1 MASGWWVYLAMP
13 VFMAGIGYATKVVA
27 VRMMFTPLT
36 RRGWGPFS
44 WQGVVPRRAARMA
57 AIATELLTSRLIS
70 PREVVR
76 RLDPEAMAEHLRV
89 PLESVIEQITR
100 EVMEEHSPGVWAAL
114 PEGGRV
120 AVVRRV
126 QAELPQISAAVLRD
140 VRDDVDRVLDLKTM
154 VTSNLIRDRALLNR
168 IFLGAGAGE
177 FRFIIR
183 SGIYFGFL
191 IGCVQATVWYFTHNP
206 WILPV
211 FGAINGWLT
220 DWLALKMIFHP
231 KRPVG
236 IGRLRWQ
243 GLFLARREEVT
254 QDYATL
260 VAHEVLTP
268 RQIFEALL
276 HGPLSDRVFA
286 MTQRHVQRAVD
297 GQTGVARPLVVLAA
311 GSRRYRTLKREITDK
326 VMARL
331 PETLASV
338 EAYTEHA
345 LDIRTTLVHK
355 MRELSDEE
363 FEELIRPAFRAD
375 EWILIT
381 VGAVLG
387 FGLGELQVLAL
398 EQLG

>member
-1 MASGWWVYLAMP
+1 
-13 VFMAGIGYATKVVA
+13 
-27 VRMMFTPLT
+27 
-36 RRGWGPFS
+36 
-44 WQGVVPRRAARMA
+44 MA

-70 PREVVR
+70 PSEVVR
-76 RLDPEAMAEHLRV
+76 RLDPEAMAEHLRA

-114 PEGGRV
+114 PNSGQV

-126 QAELPQISAAVLRD
+126 QAEVPQIAAAVLRD

-206 WILPV
+206 WILPL
-211 FGAINGWLT
+211 FGAVNGWLT
-220 DWLALKMIFHP
+220 DWLALKLIFHP
-231 KRPVG
+231 KQPVG

-268 RQIFEALL
+268 RNIFEALL

-297 GQTGVARPLVVLAA
+297 AQTGVARPLVVLAA
-311 GSRRYRTLKREITDK
+311 GSRRYRTLKRDVTDK

-338 EAYTEHA
+338 EAYTEHS
-345 LDIRTTLVHK
+345 LDIRTTLVQK
-355 MRELSDEE
+355 MRELTDAE

-387 FGLGELQVLAL
+387 FGLGELQVIAL